1 MSKISHTSAPR
12 LYETA
17 VPSNGADAYYDISDH
32 TMAAQSNKSFNK
44 KTNGTF
50 GSTGRDSNSWLNK
63 GGTRDE
69 NTPRSGTPNGNR
81 RASHTPSDMAPLR
94 STFGANANAHRQK
107 GPSAAMGGGSRFA
120 PTKQAAPGPG
130 EYYTPPALG
139 AQKSGNFNKSG
150 NGTMGTTKRF
160 QAAKEAAP
168 GDYSDAR
175 PGAFT
180 KSQNGRSSN
189 TGFGGT
195 VSRVSVF
202 EQAANA
208 AAANASSHLSYDA
221 HASTGAFAKATQ
233 ATGASSA
240 AFASKSSQHTG
251 PKVAEGPA
259 PGSYSTAARTSTFT
273 SKSFNKSYNR
283 GSGGFGTSA
292 RRESGIS
299 SSREPDAPGPGEY
312 APSDFAAPR
321 PQSARPSAAFA
332 STTKKMADL
341 HTRGVEGPSA
351 SDYDAHKS
359 DGMAANVL
367 KTFNKQAGGTMGTTK
382 RFQAAKEA
390 APGDYSD
397 ARPGAFTKSQNGR
410 SSNTGFGGTVS
421 RVSVFEQAA
430 NAAAA
435 NASSHLSYDAHAST
449 GAFAKAMQATGA
461 SSAAFASKSSQHG
474 SAAKAEGERGADFLN
489 LQASGSMAKAAG
501 SSFNKSLKAGTGG
514 FGTSAKR
521 GSDMLSARSADAPGP
536 GEYDLSQR
544 VDSKPSAAFAST
556 TKKEATYVRDVS
568 DGAGMS
574 EYDAHKSDGMAA
586 TASKSFNR
594 HVGTGGFGPR
604 AAREMHGK
612 SRDTPGPGEY
622 QSADPSK
629 PTVDN
634 HAKSSK
640 GKVSGVFASTTLRD
654 TSSWAIPGMR

>member
-202 EQAANA
+202 E
-208 AAANASSHLSYDA
+208 L
-221 HASTGAFAKATQ
+221 
-233 ATGASSA
+233 
-240 AFASKSSQHTG
+240 
-251 PKVAEGPA
+251 
-259 PGSYSTAARTSTFT
+259 
-273 SKSFNKSYNR
+273 
-283 GSGGFGTSA
+283 
-292 RRESGIS
+292 
-299 SSREPDAPGPGEY
+299 
-312 APSDFAAPR
+312 
-321 PQSARPSAAFA
+321 
-332 STTKKMADL
+332 
-341 HTRGVEGPSA
+341 
-351 SDYDAHKS
+351 
-359 DGMAANVL
+359 
-367 KTFNKQAGGTMGTTK
+367 
-382 RFQAAKEA
+382 
-390 APGDYSD
+390 
-397 ARPGAFTKSQNGR
+397 
-410 SSNTGFGGTVS
+410 
-421 RVSVFEQAA
+421 AA

-556 TKKEATYVRDVS
+556 TKKEAPYVRDVS

-640 GKVSGVFASTTLRD
+640 GKVSGAFASTTLRD